1 MALVFLETD
10 DTTPAAAWAFPE
22 TAAGAV
28 SAAHGVRLWADKGT
42 AGNVYRNV
50 RLALEA
56 EITSGVWAEAG
67 VPLVDRQ
74 EIWAHVTGSAN
85 PQNDPL
91 FPARSVTG
99 WQPLGAGARMSL
111 GDIRGDTAIYL
122 ELCFAPSIASGSG
135 TTTAAWRIRLI
146 TGTAAVGRTDHTGE
160 VGVIQ
165 GRGNPDVTEWVD
177 APTAL
182 ATGTPDALV
191 NVGAREWMYRGAG
204 TSQTGT
210 TVELDQE
217 DSEATALAEGEAY
230 YAVISQDPAGTAPTT
245 TKGDL
250 DVAADAVLPAL
261 PAGELPI
268 ASVLVQYGA
277 GGSAIEDGDITVLGV
292 DGRGV
297 LTYDAASLVVSV
309 GAVKALLP
317 TVYVD
322 QPAATSLTLA
332 ASDTSQVYIASTGEI
347 LATLDALPPAGSLAL
362 WSVTTDGSGVP
373 GTPSDLRVYA
383 GDPSKWAS

>member
-10 DTTPAAAWAFPE
+10 DTTPSAAWAFPE

-28 SAAHGVRLWADKGT
+28 SAAHGVHLWGDKGVP
-42 AGNVYRNV
+42 GNAYRNV

-56 EITSGVWAEAG
+56 EITSGVWAETG
-67 VPLVDRQ
+67 IPLVDRQ

-122 ELCFAPSIASGSG
+122 ELCFAPSIVSG
-135 TTTAAWRIRLI
+135 TGSSTAAWRIRLI
-146 TGTAAVGRTDHTGE
+146 TGAAAVGRGDHTGE

-182 ATGTPDALV
+182 ATGTPDDVA
-191 NVGAREWMYRGAG
+191 NVGARSWMCRGQAA
-204 TSQTGT
+204 SETGT
-210 TVELDQE
+210 PVTLSQSDG
-217 DSEATALAEGEAY
+217 SSATLATGEAY
-230 YAVISQDPAGTAPTT
+230 WAVISQDPAGTAPTA
-245 TKGDL
+245 TKGVK

-292 DGRGV
+292 DGRGG

-317 TVYVD
+317 TVYVE
-322 QPAATSLTLA
+322 QPAATTLTLA

-347 LATLDALPPAGSLAL
+347 LATLDALPPAGSLVL
-362 WSVTTDGSGVP
+362 WEVVTDPSGVTTATDRRIY
-373 GTPSDLRVYA
+373 L
-383 GDPSKWAS
+383 GDPGLWAA